1 MTLRKLCFLK
11 RSKTSFPTSRRS
23 TKKVGHCHHLYCWL
37 GCSTVGSA
45 AGGSAARACVLFAAD
60 KVHAVIQRLTNKD
73 KVLIELR
80 RDEEK
85 DDKGK
90 MVYKDRVLGVHPN
103 FSLES

>member
-1 MTLRKLCFLK
+1 MRAGILK

-37 GCSTVGSA
+37 GCRRLGCTSL
-45 AGGSAARACVLFAAD
+45 CFFAAD

-80 RDEEK
+80 LDEEK
-85 DDKGK
+85 DDKGN